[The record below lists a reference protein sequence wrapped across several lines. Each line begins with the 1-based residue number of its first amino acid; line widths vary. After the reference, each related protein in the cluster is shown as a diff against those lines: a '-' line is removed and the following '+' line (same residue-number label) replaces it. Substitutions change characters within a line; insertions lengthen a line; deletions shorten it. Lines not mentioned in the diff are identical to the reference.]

1 MKDRESIR
9 LFDRRYAREVSR
21 RRRFVKLGER
31 SYSTFYRR
39 PINISRLF
47 GAWKRPPVQHLVYG
61 RASSNLSSW
70 QTWAAP
76 ATFRKPSITRA
87 NFHESVT
94 NLCERAYNIYILSP
108 FEYARERIASNS
120 TTYNPFS
127 LIHLH
132 LYTMM
137 QM

>member
-76 ATFRKPSITRA
+76 ATFRKPSITRPT
-87 NFHESVT
+87 FT
-94 NLCERAYNIYILSP
+94 NLLLIYASELIIYVFLSP

>member
-1 MKDRESIR
+1 MRKFQLKDRESIR

-47 GAWKRPPVQHLVYG
+47 GRRSVEKAACAASCLR

-76 ATFRKPSITRA
+76 ATFRKPSITRPT
-87 NFHESVT
+87 FT
-94 NLCERAYNIYILSP
+94 NLLLIYASELIIYVFLRRLNTRASVSP
-108 FEYARERIASNS
+108 RIRSR
-120 TTYNPFS
+120 TTR
-127 LIHLH
+127 LV
-132 LYTMM
+132 
-137 QM
+137 